1 MKQGIEIWM
10 HKLKSVIIA
19 DDGHTVTFGGGIL
32 SKEVTD
38 ALWKHNK
45 QTGGNEYKSRCVIL
59 TTALTKK

>member
-10 HKLKSVIIA
+10 NKLKGVSVA
-19 DDGHTVTFGGGIL
+19 DDGQTATFGGGIL

-45 QTGGNEYKSRCVIL
+45 QTGGMNKRSLLWR
-59 TTALTKK
+59 